1 MPISLTSLRRY
12 PVKSCRG
19 EELPTATVRPWG
31 LDGDRRWMVVDH
43 AGAAITAR
51 EVNRLLL
58 LDPQLTA
65 TGLRVEAR
73 DGAAGG
79 AGGAGG
85 AAIAPL
91 EVATPDPAHQV
102 PVSLWSSRLTAAAAG
117 AEADAWFSEVLGTDA
132 RLVHLDD
139 PTRRP
144 TTPDY
149 GDEGDVVS
157 LADGYPLLLAT
168 EESLAAVNDQ
178 VLAAAPHGR
187 EPLTMTRFRPNVVV
201 SGAAAW
207 SEDDWR
213 RIRIGDVVLRAVK
226 GCARCVITTIDPDTA
241 VREKEP
247 VAAMARIRR
256 FDNKTWFGT
265 NLVPD
270 VPAGG
275 DGVVVRVGD
284 EVEVLDA
291 VEPGAGPLRV
301 PTRNAVARA
310 H

>member
-1 MPISLTSLRRY
+1 MPISVTSLRRY

-31 LDGDRRWMVVDH
+31 LDGDRRWMLVDDT
-43 AGAAITAR
+43 GAAITAR

-58 LDPQLTA
+58 VHPQLTG
-65 TGLRVEAR
+65 TGLRVEAP
-73 DGAAGG
+73 GGG
-79 AGGAGG
+79 AGGVAP
-85 AAIAPL
+85 APL
-91 EVATPDPAHQV
+91 EVATPDPGRQV
-102 PVSLWSSRLTAAAAG
+102 PVSLWSSRFTAAPAG
-117 AEADAWFSEVLGTDA
+117 AEADAWFSEVLGTGA

-144 TTPDY
+144 TTPNY

-157 LADGYPLLLAT
+157 LADGYPLLLTT

-178 VLAAAPHGR
+178 VLASAPHGR
-187 EPLTMTRFRPNVVV
+187 EPLPMTRFRPNVVV
-201 SGAAAW
+201 AGAAAW
-207 SEDDWR
+207 REDDWR

-241 VREKEP
+241 VREKQP

-270 VPAGG
+270 LPVGAGG
-275 DGVVVRVGD
+275 VRLRVGD

-301 PTRNAVARA
+301 PTRNAVAEA